1 MAHVKLENVSKRF
14 GDVEAV
20 KELSLDIGDGE
31 FLILVGP
38 SGCGKT
44 TLLRIVAGLEKPTSG
59 EIYVDGDEITHV
71 PPKKR
76 DIAMVFQNY
85 ALYPHMKVY
94 DNLAF
99 CLKLRKTAR
108 QAIRSQV
115 EKTAELL
122 GIGELLT
129 RFPHQLSGG
138 QRQRVAVG
146 RAIIRDP
153 KVFLFD
159 EPLSNL
165 DAKLRVNMR
174 TELLDLHQRLKST
187 AIYVT
192 HDQME
197 AMTMGTRIVVMKDG
211 EVQQVDTPK
220 AVYEKPSNLFV
231 AGFIGSPAMN
241 LFDCSVI
248 QEEGGLFARTEG
260 LKLKIP
266 EDKAKKL
273 SDYENKEMVLGLRP
287 EHFSPGSDRQS
298 SSFSANVRVVE
309 LLGSEQL
316 LNLELAKKRFTARLD
331 PELSY
336 QIGETREFSAKME
349 QAHMFDPDSGVAIF

>member
-1 MAHVKLENVSKRF
+1 MAQVKLESVSKQF

-20 KELSLDIGDGE
+20 KDFSLDIDDGE

-44 TLLRIVAGLEKPTSG
+44 TLLRIVAGLEQPTSG
-59 EIYVDGDEITHV
+59 DIYINGDRITYV
-71 PPKKR
+71 APKKR

-99 CLKLRKTAR
+99 CLKLRKTAKPE
-108 QAIRSQV
+108 IREQV
-115 EKTAELL
+115 ERTADLL
-122 GIGELLT
+122 GIGELLR

-174 TELLDLHQRLKST
+174 TELLDLHHRLKST

-211 EVQQVDTPK
+211 EMQQVDTPK
-220 AVYEKPSNLFV
+220 KVYEDPSNLFV

-241 LFDCSVI
+241 FFDCTLI
-248 QEEGGLFARTEG
+248 QESNDLFVQSEDI
-260 LKLKIP
+260 KFKIP
-266 EDKAKKL
+266 SERAQAL
-273 SDYENKEMVLGLRP
+273 SDYNGKDLVLGLRP
-287 EHFSPGSDRQS
+287 EHFFPGSGDQG
-298 SSFSANVRVVE
+298 SSFTATVRVVE

-316 LNLELAKKRFTARLD
+316 LNLEVGNKRFTARLD
-331 PELSY
+331 PESVY
-336 QIGETREFSAKME
+336 QIGEKREFNAKMDLS
-349 QAHMFDPDSGVAIF
+349 HMFDPQSGRAIF

>member
-1 MAHVKLENVSKRF
+1 MAHVKLEHISKCF

-20 KELSLDIGDGE
+20 KELSLDIADGE

-59 EIYVDGDEITHV
+59 EIFVDGEGITNLA
-71 PPKKR
+71 PKKR

-99 CLKLRKTAR
+99 CLKLRKKAKPDIKER
-108 QAIRSQV
+108 V
-115 EKTAELL
+115 EKTAGLL
-122 GIGELLT
+122 GIQELLT

-138 QRQRVAVG
+138 QRQRVALG

-174 TELLDLHQRLKST
+174 TELLDLHHRLKST
-187 AIYVT
+187 VIYVT

-220 AVYEKPSNLFV
+220 VVYNNPSNLFV

-241 LFDCSVI
+241 FFDCAII
-248 QEEGGLFARTEG
+248 QENGDLFARSADINF
-260 LKLKIP
+260 KFP
-266 EDKAKKL
+266 PDKAALISGYSGKDL
-273 SDYENKEMVLGLRP
+273 ILGLRP
-287 EHFSPGSDRQS
+287 ENFVPGSGGHETD
-298 SSFSANVRVVE
+298 FEAEIRVVE

-316 LNLELAKKRFTARLD
+316 LNLELGAKRFTVRLD
-331 PELSY
+331 PESVY
-336 QIGETREFSAKME
+336 QIGETRRFNARMESA
-349 QAHMFDPDSGVAIF
+349 HIFDPVKQTAIF

>member
-1 MAHVKLENVSKRF
+1 MAQVKIENVSKRF
-14 GDVEAV
+14 GEVEAV
-20 KELSLDIGDGE
+20 KQFSLDIEDGE

-44 TLLRIVAGLEKPTSG
+44 TLLRIVAGLEQPTSG
-59 EIYVDGDEITHV
+59 EIYINGDQITHV
-71 PPKKR
+71 APKKR

-99 CLKLRKTAR
+99 CLKLRKTAKPE
-108 QAIRSQV
+108 IKEQV
-115 EKTAELL
+115 ERTADLL

-174 TELLDLHQRLKST
+174 TELLDLHHRLQST

-197 AMTMGTRIVVMKDG
+197 AMTMGTRIVVMRAG
-211 EVQQVDTPK
+211 EMQQVDTPK
-220 AVYEKPSNLFV
+220 KVYENPGNLFV

-241 LFDCSVI
+241 FFECSI
-248 QEEGGLFARTEG
+248 IAEKDGLFARSEDIRF
-260 LKLKIP
+260 KIP
-266 EDKAKKL
+266 PDKANAL
-273 SDYENKEMVLGLRP
+273 SEYNGKDLVLGLRP
-287 EHFSPGSDRQS
+287 EHFSAGSSDQG
-298 SSFSANVRVVE
+298 SSFTANVRVVE

-316 LNLELAKKRFTARLD
+316 LNLEVGKKRLTARLD
-331 PELSY
+331 PESVY
-336 QIGETREFSAKME
+336 QVGENREFNAKMAL
-349 QAHMFDPDSGVAIF
+349 AHMFEPESGKAIF

>member
-1 MAHVKLENVSKRF
+1 MAQVKLKNVTKHF
-14 GDVEAV
+14 GEVEAV
-20 KELSLDIGDGE
+20 KEFSLDISDGE
-31 FLILVGP
+31 FIILVGP

-44 TLLRIVAGLEKPTSG
+44 TLLRIVAGLETPTSG
-59 EIYVDGDEITHV
+59 EIYIDSDPITKI

-85 ALYPHMKVY
+85 ALYPHKKVF

-99 CLKLRKTAR
+99 CLKLRKTPKPEIHSKVNR
-108 QAIRSQV
+108 
-115 EKTAELL
+115 TAELL
-122 GIGELLT
+122 GIGELLD

-165 DAKLRVNMR
+165 DAKLRVSMR
-174 TELLDLHQRLKST
+174 AELLDLHQRLQST

-220 AVYEKPSNLFV
+220 NVYGNPANKFV

-241 LFDCSVI
+241 FFDCVI
-248 QEEGGLFARTEG
+248 TQENSNLYARTAG
-260 LKLKIP
+260 LVLKIP
-266 EDKAKKL
+266 NNKTNNL
-273 SDYENKEMVLGLRP
+273 SNYIGKSLILGLRP
-287 EHFSPGSDRQS
+287 EQIEQGGRDNVT
-298 SSFSANVRVVE
+298 SFKALVRIVE

-316 LNLELAKKRFTARLD
+316 LNLETGGKRFTARLD
-331 PELSY
+331 PATVF
-336 QIGETREFSAKME
+336 QVGETRGFSANME
-349 QAHMFDPDSGVAIF
+349 MAHMFDPDSGKTVI

>member
-1 MAHVKLENVSKRF
+1 MAQVKLEKISKRF

-20 KELSLDIGDGE
+20 KEFSLDIADGE

-44 TLLRIVAGLEKPTSG
+44 TLLRVVAGLEQPTSG
-59 EIYVDGDEITHV
+59 EIYINGDCITNMA
-71 PPKKR
+71 PKKR

-99 CLKLRKTAR
+99 CLKLRKTAKPDIK
-108 QAIRSQV
+108 AQV
-115 EKTAELL
+115 ERTAELL

-174 TELLDLHQRLKST
+174 TELLDLHHRLKST

-197 AMTMGTRIVVMKDG
+197 AMTMGTRIVVMRDG

-220 AVYEKPSNLFV
+220 KVYENPSNLFV

-241 LFDCSVI
+241 FFDCAIS
-248 QEEGGLFARTEG
+248 QENGDLFARNENINF
-260 LKLKIP
+260 KLPANKTNM
-266 EDKAKKL
+266 L
-273 SDYENKEMVLGLRP
+273 SNYIGKNLVLGLRP
-287 EHFSPGSDRQS
+287 ENFAPGSGGQGSD
-298 SSFSANVRVVE
+298 FKAEVRVVE

-316 LNLELAKKRFTARLD
+316 LNLEVGAKRFSARLD
-331 PELSY
+331 PESVY
-336 QIGETREFSAKME
+336 QIGELREFNAKME
-349 QAHMFDPDSGVAIF
+349 LAHMFDPESGEAIS